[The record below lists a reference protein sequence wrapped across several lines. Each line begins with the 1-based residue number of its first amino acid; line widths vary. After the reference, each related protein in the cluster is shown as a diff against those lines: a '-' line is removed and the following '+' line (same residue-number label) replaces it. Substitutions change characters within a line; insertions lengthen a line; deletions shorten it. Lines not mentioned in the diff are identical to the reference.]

1 MGGTDALGPPKEGAN
16 ARLAPANASWDGMGS
31 TRSPPR
37 RVPCTPHIPPK
48 AVQRHA
54 QATTGAAQ
62 NKYTNADCDG
72 RGSAC
77 VQACKQSMSGK
88 ALEMRRGGSV
98 RGPPTLPGVPAKG
111 RACAFGPRSPSH
123 PSTQGWRLHTN
134 PGPSPP
140 PGAQFGLCAVS
151 ISNMGRTAKRRSCA
165 YKQRYANKRGASK
178 GREKAH
184 AHKQLRSISIF
195 IPLVLFPF
203 YFPRGV
209 HNPDSPRYS
218 IPSVA
223 PICAAGSGLRIMQ
236 SSAGGRCTPASNF
249 PGVRG
254 VWPDDRRLSTPS
266 AAGGPCRAPR

>member
-1 MGGTDALGPPKEGAN
+1 MHSVPQRKVRTHAWHRPMPPGTAWGAQGARRAGFLARRTFPQKPCRGMPKQPQEQHKTNTQMLTVMGVD
-16 ARLAPANASWDGMGS
+16 RPAW
-31 TRSPPR
+31 
-37 RVPCTPHIPPK
+37 
-48 AVQRHA
+48 
-54 QATTGAAQ
+54 
-62 NKYTNADCDG
+62 
-72 RGSAC
+72 
-77 VQACKQSMSGK
+77 QACKQSMSGK

-184 AHKQLRSISIF
+184 AHKQLRFISIF

-218 IPSVA
+218 IPSAA

-236 SSAGGRCTPASNF
+236 SSTGGRCTPASNF